1 MPFSCC
7 VCKYADSTVPFLQL
21 GNLPELRV
29 MSRAVRDKPQLLSSD
44 ALSIHEFERCKS
56 TDYRLA
62 YIQSENIFYIVSP
75 KDIVV
80 ARPPDLDDH
89 ISWLIGVERYEQALA
104 EARGREREL
113 RTHKIS
119 EIGQKFLDYLLD
131 SDFVDQA
138 AEQCANLLG
147 NDVALWENWVYK
159 FEEKNSL
166 RAIAAYVPT
175 RSPQLSS
182 KLYEIIL
189 SAFVDEDAAGFLK
202 LIEKWPPAV
211 YKLAHIVTKV
221 SHALEKERDQQRQ
234 KDLTLALSKLFIFD
248 RQYDKALDLYLR
260 LGLDAFDL
268 INQHG
273 LEHFPSI
280 GQRVLSFMR
289 LSAEKATQL
298 LSANIRWIPV
308 EHVVKQLE
316 PEPRLQLKYLHQL
329 FLDKRGDEIKQ
340 FYDLQITLYAEHDV
354 DNLAEFLE
362 KSTTL
367 SITNL
372 DRALELCSKKKLW
385 SEMVWILGKMGNT
398 QEALELMI
406 DKVGDVKQAIEFV
419 QKQDDPELWDDLIK
433 RSITNP
439 VFVSGLLENVGT
451 HINPLTLI
459 DKIPRGMEIIG
470 LRDRL
475 VKIIYDYNL
484 QTTLKEGCTEVL
496 KADCK
501 FLADKLIMGL
511 RRGMKVDTSARCPTC
526 SLLVG
531 DTKQQASLVV
541 FFCGHTYHQKCL
553 SAAAAAQ
560 QQAPSPAGARKL
572 NNSAGPASASP
583 SAALAKTAEMAVD
596 KGLFC
601 GICRQTSAQDKRPT
615 KRAGVGP
622 V

>member
-1 MPFSCC
+1 
-7 VCKYADSTVPFLQL
+7 
-21 GNLPELRV
+21 
-29 MSRAVRDKPQLLSSD
+29 
-44 ALSIHEFERCKS
+44 
-56 TDYRLA
+56 
-62 YIQSENIFYIVSP
+62 
-75 KDIVV
+75 
-80 ARPPDLDDH
+80 
-89 ISWLIGVERYEQALA
+89 
-104 EARGREREL
+104 
-113 RTHKIS
+113 
-119 EIGQKFLDYLLD
+119 
-131 SDFVDQA
+131 
-138 AEQCANLLG
+138 
-147 NDVALWENWVYK
+147 
-159 FEEKNSL
+159 
-166 RAIAAYVPT
+166 
-175 RSPQLSS
+175 
-182 KLYEIIL
+182 
-189 SAFVDEDAAGFLK
+189 
-202 LIEKWPPAV
+202 
-211 YKLAHIVTKV
+211 
-221 SHALEKERDQQRQ
+221 
-234 KDLTLALSKLFIFD
+234 
-248 RQYDKALDLYLR
+248 
-260 LGLDAFDL
+260 
-268 INQHG
+268 
-273 LEHFPSI
+273 
-280 GQRVLSFMR
+280 
-289 LSAEKATQL
+289 
-298 LSANIRWIPV
+298 
-308 EHVVKQLE
+308 
-316 PEPRLQLKYLHQL
+316 
-329 FLDKRGDEIKQ
+329 
-340 FYDLQITLYAEHDV
+340 
-354 DNLAEFLE
+354 
-362 KSTTL
+362 
-367 SITNL
+367 L